1 MGAKYRKFLV
11 GQTGKSPVL
20 VHIWEQFW
28 RRLTLVK
35 VKRAALLHGD
45 RMFNF
50 ILRRV
55 AVAIP
60 TLIILLIASFWLMQS
75 APGGPFTSERPLPA
89 QVLANIEAK
98 YGLDQPTYVQ
108 LWNYVVGIVTEF
120 DFGPSYKY
128 KDRTV
133 NDIIAQGFPVT
144 LTYGIISFVL
154 AIVVGGVLGM
164 AAAIRQNSWLDYFAV
179 GITIGAQV
187 LPNFVMAPILILI
200 FTLWLGWLPGG
211 GWNGGEWQHLIM
223 PVIALSTSYMASIAR
238 LTRSSMLEVLRSNFI
253 RTARAKGLPD
263 RTIIYR
269 HALKPALL
277 PVISYLGPAFVG
289 MVTGSFI
296 IDAIFGTGGIGYFY
310 VNSAFN
316 RDYAVMMGLTI
327 LLGSMTIMFNMVV
340 DILYAWIDPKIRL

>member
-1 MGAKYRKFLV
+1 ML
-11 GQTGKSPVL
+11 
-20 VHIWEQFW
+20 
-28 RRLTLVK
+28 
-35 VKRAALLHGD
+35 
-45 RMFNF
+45 NF
-50 ILRRV
+50 IIRRM

-60 TLIILLIASFWLMQS
+60 TLLVLLVASFWLMQT
-75 APGGPFTSERPLPA
+75 APGGPFTSERPLPQ
-89 QVLANIEAK
+89 QVLDNINAK
-98 YGLDQPTYVQ
+98 YGLDQPLWKQ
-108 LWNYVVGIVTEF
+108 LWNYIVGIVTDF

-144 LTYGIISFVL
+144 LKYGSLSFLVAVL
-154 AIVVGGVLGM
+154 VGVSLGI
-164 AAAIRQNSWLDYFAV
+164 AAAIKQNTWLDYIAV

-187 LPNFVMAPILILI
+187 LPNFIMAPILILI
-200 FTLWLGWLPGG
+200 FTIWLGVLPGG
-211 GWNGGEWQHLIM
+211 GWNGGQWQYLVM

-263 RTIIYR
+263 RIIIWR
-269 HALKPALL
+269 HALKPTLL

-296 IDAIFGTGGIGYFY
+296 IDSIFSTGGLGYFY
-310 VNSAFN
+310 VNAALN

-327 LLGSMTIMFNMVV
+327 LLGSMTIFFNMVV